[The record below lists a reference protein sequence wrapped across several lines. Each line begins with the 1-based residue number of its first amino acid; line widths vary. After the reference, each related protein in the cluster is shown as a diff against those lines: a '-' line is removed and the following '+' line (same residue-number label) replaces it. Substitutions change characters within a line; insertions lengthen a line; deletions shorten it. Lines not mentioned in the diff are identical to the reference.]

1 MHIAWEDCCVPERRL
16 ELLHLAARVP
26 ETRAST
32 NSAIRA
38 LRYAQTST
46 EKILFDLLVQGMTL
60 HIGVILLQDK
70 TFCGI
75 FLVFCCGIS

>member
-1 MHIAWEDCCVPERRL
+1 MLVPERRL

-38 LRYAQTST
+38 LRDAA
-46 EKILFDLLVQGMTL
+46 LFLLLLNLFMKSMTL
-60 HIGVILLQDK
+60 HVWIV
-70 TFCGI
+70 
-75 FLVFCCGIS
+75 FL

>member
-1 MHIAWEDCCVPERRL
+1 MLVPERRL

-38 LRYAQTST
+38 LRDAA
-46 EKILFDLLVQGMTL
+46 LFLLLLNLLMKSMTL
-60 HIGVILLQDK
+60 HVWIV
-70 TFCGI
+70 
-75 FLVFCCGIS
+75 FL

>member
-1 MHIAWEDCCVPERRL
+1 MPERRL

-38 LRYAQTST
+38 CVMPVPDSDELLD
-46 EKILFDLLVQGMTL
+46 LFVQGMPL
-60 HIGVILLQDK
+60 QVWIVLFQDQALSGVL
-70 TFCGI
+70 F
-75 FLVFCCGIS
+75 VFRCCVS